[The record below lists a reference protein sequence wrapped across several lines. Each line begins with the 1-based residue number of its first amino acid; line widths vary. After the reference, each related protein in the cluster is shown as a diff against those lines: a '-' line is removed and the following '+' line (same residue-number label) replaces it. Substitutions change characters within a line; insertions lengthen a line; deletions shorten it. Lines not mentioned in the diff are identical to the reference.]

1 MSERLGV
8 LSQRVARRIRRDC
21 RLQTYINV
29 DEDSDDGESDV
40 VASGEHDEPD
50 DEAGWDERPNTRD
63 ELECPRERQAIVVR
77 VVTRHPEVFTL

>member
-50 DEAGWDERPNTRD
+50 DEAG
-63 ELECPRERQAIVVR
+63 
-77 VVTRHPEVFTL
+77 